1 MMLLAQLFDTSDF
14 PARWHCG
21 NWTDLHGWVHIVSD
35 LLTFGAYTSI
45 PLVLAYFVRKR
56 RDVPFPRI
64 FYLFCAFIF
73 ACGTVHLVEAAIFWW
88 PVYRFSALMK
98 ATTAIVSWAT
108 VAAMVPVLPRAMN
121 LPGLQKVNE
130 DLQHEIEERRHI
142 EAFLRESESR
152 FRAVVNTAV
161 DSIVTINAAGH
172 IIFAN
177 PAVEELFGYS
187 RDQLLGRNVNMLMPS
202 PDRENHD
209 GYLAKYMRT
218 GEARIIGI
226 GREVIGRRA
235 DGSTFPMYL
244 SIGEFEQNG
253 ERFFTGI
260 IHDLT
265 ERKNFEIA
273 LQRANEELQQKRDE
287 MEEFLSIVAHDL
299 KHPIVSI
306 QGLLTIMKKDAADR
320 LSDDDHANVDLALG
334 ECTRMKERL
343 GRLNELRRI
352 NRVEVHMERVNL
364 RQFIQRSIDAFRTR
378 IADQKVVVDID
389 APEAELN
396 LARSLVDETLANLI
410 DNALNYGCESDGGR
424 IQITGRLDDHACTIA
439 VRDHG
444 PGIDPRHHER
454 VFEPF
459 RRLPNPRNMPGS
471 GMGLAAARRLIQRAG
486 GQIALESA
494 PGRGTT
500 FILEIPLH

>member
-1 MMLLAQLFDTSDF
+1 MALLAQLFDTTDF
-14 PARWHCG
+14 PARWYCG
-21 NWTDLHGWVHIVSD
+21 NWTELHGWVHIISD
-35 LLTFGAYTSI
+35 LLTFAAYTSI
-45 PLVLAYFVRKR
+45 PLVLVYFVRKR
-56 RDVPFPRI
+56 GDVPFPRI

-73 ACGTVHLVEAAIFWW
+73 ACGTVHLVEALIFWW

-98 ATTAIVSWAT
+98 ATTAVVSWAT
-108 VAAMVPVLPRAMN
+108 VMALIPVVPRALK
-121 LPGLQKVNE
+121 LPALQKMNA
-130 DLQHEIEERRHI
+130 DLQHEVDERRHV

-161 DSIVTINAAGH
+161 DGIVTINAAGR

-177 PAVEELFGYS
+177 PAVEALFGYT
-187 RDQLLGRNVNMLMPS
+187 REQLLGRNVNMLMPN
-202 PDRENHD
+202 PDRDNHD
-209 GYLAKYMRT
+209 GYLAQYMRT
-218 GEARIIGI
+218 GEAKIIGI
-226 GREVIGRRA
+226 GREVVGRRA

-244 SIGEFEQNG
+244 SIGEFKQDG

-265 ERKNFEIA
+265 ERHEFEIA
-273 LQRANEELQQKRDE
+273 LQHANEELQQKRDE

-306 QGLLTIMKKDAADR
+306 QGLLTIMKKDAGDR
-320 LSDDDHANVDLALG
+320 LTEDDHQNLDLSLG

-352 NRVEVHMERVNL
+352 NRVEVRMETVSL
-364 RQFIQRSIDAFRTR
+364 RDFIQRSVDAFRTR
-378 IADQKVVVDID
+378 IAEQQVAVEIQ
-389 APEAELN
+389 APEAEVS
-396 LARSLVDETLANLI
+396 LARSLVDEALSNVI
-410 DNALNYGCESDGGR
+410 DNALSYGCEPDSGR
-424 IQITGRLDDHACTIA
+424 IHIAAALGDHTCTLTI
-439 VRDHG
+439 RDEG
-444 PGIDPRHHER
+444 PGIDPKHHER

-459 RRLPNPRNMPGS
+459 RRLPTPRNTPGS

-486 GQIALESA
+486 GQIRLQSKV
-494 PGRGTT
+494 GQGTT